1 MTQLV
6 IDLEAEKS
14 EILKR
19 YRALLRAC
27 KETLQ
32 KGDKKMIRRAF
43 DLALESHQDMRRKS
57 GEPYIYHPI
66 AVAQIAAEEIGLGT
80 TSIVCA
86 LLHDV
91 VEDTDITLEDVEREF
106 GKKAAKIID
115 GLTKISGVFD
125 YNSSLQAENFRK
137 MLLTLADDV
146 RVILIKLAD
155 RLHNMRTMEFMPR
168 EKQLKIASETVY
180 LYAPL
185 AHRLGL
191 YAMKSELEDLSMKYT
206 ETATYKYI
214 AQRLNEKKTER
225 EKFIKEFID
234 PIQKILDEQG
244 LAAKVYGRPKS
255 INSIWNKM
263 RKKNIPFEEVYDL
276 FAIRIIL
283 ESQIEQ
289 EKADCWKAYSIVT
302 DFYRP
307 NPDRLRDW
315 ISSPKFNGY
324 ESLHTTVMGP
334 KGQWVEV
341 QIRTERMNEIAEK
354 GFAAHWKYKEAPHA
368 ESSGLDQWLQKVREL
383 LNNPESNALDFL
395 DDFKMNLFSDEIFIF
410 TPKGAL
416 MQLPANATALDFAF
430 EIHSDL
436 GAKCIG
442 AKVNHKL
449 VPLSYQLQNGDQVE
463 IITSNKQNPK
473 EDWLNFVITAKAKSK
488 IKSSLKEEK
497 RKISDEG
504 REILDRKLKSLKI
517 PSTIENINKITHFF
531 KLHASQDFLYQ
542 IAKGG
547 IDIGDL
553 KEYVNFEKNAGY
565 KPFERTDPAEFV
577 KKIKSE
583 EDTLLIGEDLQK
595 IDYKL
600 STCCNPIPGDDVF
613 GFVTVGEGIKIH
625 RTSCPNATKLMSN
638 FGYRIVKARWNSQK
652 QLAFLTGLNITGID
666 DVGLIN
672 KITTIISNDFK
683 VNMRSITV
691 DSHEGIFDGSIMVYV
706 NDTHHLNNL
715 IAKLKQVNG
724 VTDVR
729 RFDSDLTVEK
739 A

>member
-6 IDLEAEKS
+6 INLEAEKS

-91 VEDTDITLEDVEREF
+91 VEDTDITLEDVERGF
-106 GKKAAKIID
+106 GKKASKIID

-283 ESQIEQ
+283 DSQIEQ

-553 KEYVNFEKNAGY
+553 KEYVTFEKNAGY

-729 RFDSDLTVEK
+729 RFDSDITVEK

>member
-1 MTQLV
+1 
-6 IDLEAEKS
+6 
-14 EILKR
+14 
-19 YRALLRAC
+19 
-27 KETLQ
+27 
-32 KGDKKMIRRAF
+32 
-43 DLALESHQDMRRKS
+43 
-57 GEPYIYHPI
+57 
-66 AVAQIAAEEIGLGT
+66 
-80 TSIVCA
+80 
-86 LLHDV
+86 
-91 VEDTDITLEDVEREF
+91 
-106 GKKAAKIID
+106 
-115 GLTKISGVFD
+115 
-125 YNSSLQAENFRK
+125 
-137 MLLTLADDV
+137 
-146 RVILIKLAD
+146 
-155 RLHNMRTMEFMPR
+155 
-168 EKQLKIASETVY
+168 
-180 LYAPL
+180 
-185 AHRLGL
+185 
-191 YAMKSELEDLSMKYT
+191 
-206 ETATYKYI
+206 
-214 AQRLNEKKTER
+214 
-225 EKFIKEFID
+225 
-234 PIQKILDEQG
+234 
-244 LAAKVYGRPKS
+244 
-255 INSIWNKM
+255 
-263 RKKNIPFEEVYDL
+263 
-276 FAIRIIL
+276 
-283 ESQIEQ
+283 
-289 EKADCWKAYSIVT
+289 
-302 DFYRP
+302 
-307 NPDRLRDW
+307 
-315 ISSPKFNGY
+315 
-324 ESLHTTVMGP
+324 
-334 KGQWVEV
+334 
-341 QIRTERMNEIAEK
+341 
-354 GFAAHWKYKEAPHA
+354 
-368 ESSGLDQWLQKVREL
+368 
-383 LNNPESNALDFL
+383 
-395 DDFKMNLFSDEIFIF
+395 MNLFSDEIFIF